1 MTLKD
6 LLQSKP
12 SKMVTCRTTCIVA
25 DAVTVMDGQNVGSI
39 LVLDDSGRLA
49 GIFTERDIM
58 HCFAKNLDIKDETIG
73 TIMTPDPITL
83 DPSTNISAAITVM
96 SRNKIRHLPVM
107 EEGKI
112 VGIVSYR
119 DLVSY
124 LLPEI
129 IYMADDI
136 Y

>member
-1 MTLKD
+1 
-6 LLQSKP
+6 
-12 SKMVTCRTTCIVA
+12 MVTCRTTCIVA

-39 LVLDDSGRLA
+39 LVLDDRGRLA

-58 HCFAKNLDIKDETIG
+58 HCFAKNLDFKDETIG
-73 TIMTPDPITL
+73 TIMTPNPITL
-83 DPSTNISAAITVM
+83 TPSTNISAAITVM
-96 SRNKIRHLPVM
+96 SQNKIRHLPVM
-107 EEGKI
+107 EDGKI
-112 VGIVSYR
+112 EGIVSYR

>member
-1 MTLKD
+1 
-6 LLQSKP
+6 
-12 SKMVTCRTTCIVA
+12 
-25 DAVTVMDGQNVGSI
+25 
-39 LVLDDSGRLA
+39 
-49 GIFTERDIM
+49 
-58 HCFAKNLDIKDETIG
+58 
-73 TIMTPDPITL
+73 MTPNPITL
-83 DPSTNISAAITVM
+83 DPLTNISAAIKVM
-96 SRNKIRHLPVM
+96 SQNKIRHLPVM
-107 EEGKI
+107 EDQKI

>member
-39 LVLDDSGRLA
+39 LVLDDRGRLA

-58 HCFAKNLDIKDETIG
+58 HCFAKNLDFKDETIG
-73 TIMTPDPITL
+73 TIMNPNPITL
-83 DPSTNISAAITVM
+83 DPLTNISAAIKVM
-96 SRNKIRHLPVM
+96 SQNKIRHLPVM
-107 EEGKI
+107 EDQKI